1 MALTT
6 DSQHDTMTEDK
17 ICFCVGL
24 EKALSPDH
32 ARRVKNHQRQHAN
45 IILSSQDVCTTEVLG
60 RIAMHSS
67 KQARVRAHKL
77 AVNYYAYA
85 QERSDDVESYT

>member
-6 DSQHDTMTEDK
+6 DSQHDTMTKDK
-17 ICFCVGL
+17 ISYCVGL

-32 ARRVKNHQRQHAN
+32 ARRAKNHLQQHAN
-45 IILSSQDVCTTEVLG
+45 IILSSQDVRTPEVLS

-67 KQARVRAHKL
+67 KDARMRAYKL

-85 QERSDDVESYT
+85 QER